1 MACLVASLSGA
12 SDKPMNDAELT
23 KIYIDLPE
31 HWAVG
36 GESLWAKPL
45 GGDLYEVDNIPFY
58 AYGINYK
65 DIVRAAARE
74 ANTKPQVEEVVN
86 ASGHKTLRFF
96 FAEHVSTDTQHET
109 LHALRQTGLSFERAG
124 ERYVAVDVP
133 PHVDYAATCSE
144 LDRLEGAGVLE
155 YETCE
160 IRVAGRFDLDGSVSE
175 SDA

>member
-1 MACLVASLSGA
+1 
-12 SDKPMNDAELT
+12 MNESELT
-23 KIYIDLPE
+23 KIYVDLPE
-31 HWAVG
+31 HWGTG

-58 AYGINYK
+58 AYGINYR
-65 DIVRAAARE
+65 DIVRAVARE
-74 ANTKPQVEEVVN
+74 ANLKPQVEEVVN

-96 FAEHVSTDTQHET
+96 FAKHVSTEAQDET
-109 LHALRQTGLSFERAG
+109 LNALRNIGLSYERAD

-133 PHVDYAATCSE
+133 PNVDFSATCSE
-144 LDRLEGAGVLE
+144 LERLEAASLLE

-160 IRVAGRFDLDGSVSE
+160 IRVAGRFDLDGTLSE